1 MALVESWQRKG
12 VLMETLV
19 KSRYSWLFSWWWCAR
34 VGVLALINVLREML
48 RLVEAGGRVYRYAL
62 PCLCNS
68 AVNLKLF

>member
-34 VGVLALINVLREML
+34 VGVLALINVLRKML
-48 RLVEAGGRVYRYAL
+48 RLVEAGGRVYGYAL